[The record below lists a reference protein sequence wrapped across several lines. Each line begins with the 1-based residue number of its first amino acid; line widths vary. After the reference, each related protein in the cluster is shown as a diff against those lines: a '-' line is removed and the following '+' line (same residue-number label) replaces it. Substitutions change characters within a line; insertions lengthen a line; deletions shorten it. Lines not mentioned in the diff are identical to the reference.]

1 MYYFQVLIM
10 YNFIG
15 IKVLCVF
22 FTLLHGT
29 VFAQELVSPCDST
42 KAHPCIVQ
50 DSKASSTSIA
60 WLRDASLIAS
70 AYNGNTLGVSDL
82 YISGSEAPSE
92 KGWRDIAEYI
102 LKRKPEGNKPVVV
115 IDLRQESHGYLN
127 GRTITLVNDYNWIN
141 LGKSNEQSTADQEIW
156 LDNLRSKRK
165 VNDVLTISQYR
176 TKNYSDGKSMVV
188 VAVKNEEYY
197 VSKYGFEYHRLYIT
211 DHRAPRD
218 AEVDAFLNLVRNKP
232 EKTWFHVHCRGGKGR
247 TTTLLSMY
255 DMIKNADKVSFEEII
270 ERQASIP
277 PYYNMLTIYRND
289 PILTPFYVKRVNFLR
304 KFYEYSRQSLMGYTG
319 TWSEWKA
326 LNR

>member
-1 MYYFQVLIM
+1 MFYFQVLIM
-10 YNFIG
+10 YNFKG

-22 FTLLHGT
+22 MLLHGT
-29 VFAQELVSPCDST
+29 VFAQVLSSACDST
-42 KAHPCIVQ
+42 KDHPCIVQ
-50 DSKASSTSIA
+50 DSKASSSSIA

-70 AYNGNTLGVSDL
+70 AYNGNTSGISDL

-92 KGWRDIAEYI
+92 KGWHDVADYI
-102 LKRKPEGNKPVVV
+102 LKRKPNGNNPVVV

-141 LGKSNEQSTADQEIW
+141 LGKNNEQSTVDQESW
-156 LDNLRSKRK
+156 LDDLRTKRK
-165 VNDVLTISQYR
+165 INDILTISQYR
-176 TKNYSDGKSMVV
+176 TKNYADGKSMVV
-188 VAVKNEEYY
+188 AAVKNEEYY
-197 VSKYGFEYHRLYIT
+197 VKKYGFEYHRLYVT

-218 AEVDAFLNLVRNKP
+218 AEVDAFLNLVKSKP

-247 TTTLLSMY
+247 TTTFLTMF

-270 ERQASIP
+270 ERQASISP
-277 PYYNMLTIYRND
+277 FYNMLTIYRND
-289 PILTPFYVKRVNFLR
+289 PVLTPFYVKRVNFLM

-326 LNR
+326 LNY